1 MKRHALIFIASLAL
15 GGAGCQNAEDDKQ
28 AQQTAAKVNNEAITV
43 QQLATTA
50 GMTRTQN
57 EAERKQISKQL
68 LERLIDQEL
77 LAQKARERNLERDP
91 RVVQVI
97 EASKRQILSQAYL
110 DQLAAQAG
118 KPTQDEIRKF
128 YREHPELFA
137 ERRVYRLQ
145 EIAIGNAPGLT
156 RTALDFELAKARSM
170 NDIVAWLRAEKIPF
184 QTNATVKPAEQL
196 PMEMLPRLSRLAE
209 GQLLL
214 MPTAQGYALVQV
226 ASSDK
231 QPLDEQQATPFI
243 EQFLQN
249 QRKLELAQ
257 NEVKALRSAAKIEYV
272 GEFATPAPPAAAPEK
287 PPAPQDSGT
296 K

>member
-1 MKRHALIFIASLAL
+1 MKRHTLISLASLAL
-15 GGAGCQNAEDDKQ
+15 AGVGCQYAEDDKQ
-28 AQQTAAKVNNEAITV
+28 QAAAKVNNAAITV
-43 QQLATTA
+43 QQLNTA
-50 GMTRTQN
+50 AALTRTQN

-77 LAQKARERNLERDP
+77 LAQKAREKNLEREP
-91 RVVQVI
+91 RVLQAF

-110 DQLAAQAG
+110 DQLAAQAA
-118 KPTQDEIRKF
+118 KPTPDEVRKF

-145 EIAIGNAPGLT
+145 ELAIGNAPGLT
-156 RTALDFELAKARSM
+156 RTALDLELAKAKSL
-170 NDIVAWLRAEKIPF
+170 NDIVTWLRTEKIPF
-184 QTNATVKPAEQL
+184 QTNTTVKPAEQL
-196 PMEMLPRLSRLAE
+196 PMEILPRLSQLAE

-214 MPTAQGYALVQV
+214 MPAAQGYVLVQV

-257 NEVKALRSAAKIEYV
+257 NELKALRSAAKIEYV
-272 GEFATPAPPAAAPEK
+272 GEFAAPARPATPEK
-287 PPAPQDSGT
+287 PAAPADSSA